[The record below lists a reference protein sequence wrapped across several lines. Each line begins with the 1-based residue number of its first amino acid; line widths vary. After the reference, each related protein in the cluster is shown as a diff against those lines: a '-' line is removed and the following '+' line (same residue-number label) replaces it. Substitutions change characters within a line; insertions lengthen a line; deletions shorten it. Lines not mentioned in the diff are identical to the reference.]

1 MSVPAAILTSVLALT
16 ITHEGKSYVAFEVTS
31 SRDRQ
36 GNQYRYLQLNSS
48 FKKEK
53 DDKDKTPRITTLQ
66 SVQVMIVLG
75 KAAELLKGHV
85 PDDAGQF
92 FFPAKDGSS
101 VSHIRIN
108 LDSPV
113 RGPSQGNNDALMARL
128 EAMEKTS
135 QLQAKKADLREGLKS
150 LLGEFQAGLCT
161 KEEYL
166 SAKVECDAAI
176 KALDTPTTVTA
187 ATPNTAQPTTG
198 EPECPFE

>member
-1 MSVPAAILTSVLALT
+1 MSVPAPVLLAVLSLT
-16 ITHEGKSYVAFEVTS
+16 ITHEGKPYVAFEVTS

-113 RGPSQGNNDALMARL
+113 RGPNQGNNDALMARL
-128 EAMEKTS
+128 EAMEKAS

-166 SAKVECDAAI
+166 AAKVECDAAI
-176 KALDTPTTVTA
+176 KALDAPTTVTV
-187 ATPNTAQPTTG
+187 ATPNTAQPTTD